1 MIVSI
6 AVRVFYYFGMSS
18 GVYHSRSIVRAPILP
33 RMEQVG
39 RQTRILCIKIL
50 FGGAFDSGA

>member
-18 GVYHSRSIVRAPILP
+18 GVYHSQSIVRAPILP

-39 RQTRILCIKIL
+39 LKL
-50 FGGAFDSGA
+50 EFYV